1 MSEIL
6 TCVCAAGAAL
16 CALTMLFLKN
26 IFHAGLTLG
35 LCMIFIACLFG
46 LRGAEFL
53 AVTQLLIYT
62 GGAVSLILFG
72 IMLTNNRRSKSSL
85 KTHYIFPASL
95 IVIVMAVLLYKS
107 YRPAP
112 EASQT
117 IALRETGFSL
127 FSAYAA
133 PFEWLGFLLLI
144 CLIGATAIAS
154 KKNHD

>member
-1 MSEIL
+1 MNEIL

-16 CALTMLFLKN
+16 CALILLFLKN

-72 IMLTNNRRSKSSL
+72 VMITNTRRSKSSL
-85 KTHYIFPASL
+85 KTHYIFPALL
-95 IVIVMAVLLYKS
+95 IAALMAVLLYKS
-107 YRPAP
+107 YRPSPA
-112 EASQT
+112 ASQT

-133 PFEWLGFLLLI
+133 PFEWTGFLLLV
-144 CLIGATAIAS
+144 CLVGATAIAS
-154 KKNHD
+154 KQKS